1 MWLIF
6 QDILDSILLR
16 NAKTTESRVFF
27 LKMAGDYHRY
37 KAEVLKNEDKRGAI
51 LFPKFCYTVSFS
63 PHADSVEKA
72 EKCYKDAFD
81 VAVAELPPTNLVRL
95 GLALNFS
102 VFYYEIMNNP
112 DKACSLAKTV

>member
-1 MWLIF
+1 
-6 QDILDSILLR
+6 
-16 NAKTTESRVFF
+16 
-27 LKMAGDYHRY
+27 MAGDYHRY
-37 KAEVLKNEDKRGAI
+37 NAEVLRNRDKRGGI
-51 LFPKFCYTVSFS
+51 VFPKFCYIVSFS
-63 PHADSVEKA
+63 PHTDSVEKA